1 MQNPFQPQFQTISG
15 ASPATDYD
23 NMSEDELTKLI
34 NAAHKAKTGRDG
46 RVAPAQAPKA
56 VRVVDLDKILDSQK

>member
-1 MQNPFQPQFQTISG
+1 MNNPFQPQFQNING
-15 ASPATDYD
+15 AAAGTDYD
-23 NMSEDELTKLI
+23 NMSEEELTKLI

-46 RVAPAQAPKA
+46 RVAPAPAPKA